1 MTVLAFF
8 SNLDDF
14 YFFSSLTAVA
24 RTSKIMLNKSH
35 ESGHCCLSIIL
46 GEMLSA
52 FMMSAEYDATCRVVL
67 NGLCYVEEGSLYS
80 DFLET
85 FYHKWVSDF
94 VTASIERIILFLFFH
109 LYLTD

>member
-35 ESGHCCLSIIL
+35 ESGHCCLFIIL

-52 FMMSAEYDATCRVVL
+52 FMMLAVGLYD
-67 NGLCYVEEGSLYS
+67 
-80 DFLET
+80 
-85 FYHKWVSDF
+85 VS
-94 VTASIERIILFLFFH
+94 
-109 LYLTD
+109 